1 MATIK
6 RDDDVARLVEIKRR
20 NARAKLAVVEVK
32 FDDQLQDFL
41 WWKLD
46 AQGNVV
52 DCGPFQYGIWTSG
65 RVTNFTELRVGGRV
79 VFESEIVG
87 GEMVIKYPIRQLRQL
102 R

>member
-1 MATIK
+1 VAIIK
-6 RDDDVARLVEIKRR
+6 RDDDAARLAEIKRR

-32 FDDQLQDFL
+32 FHDQHQDFL

-52 DCGPFQYGIWTSG
+52 DCGPFQYDIWTRG
-65 RVTNFTELRVGGRV
+65 RVTNFTELRVGGQV
-79 VFESEIVG
+79 VFESETVG
-87 GEMVIKYPIRQLRQL
+87 REMVIKYPIRQLRQL